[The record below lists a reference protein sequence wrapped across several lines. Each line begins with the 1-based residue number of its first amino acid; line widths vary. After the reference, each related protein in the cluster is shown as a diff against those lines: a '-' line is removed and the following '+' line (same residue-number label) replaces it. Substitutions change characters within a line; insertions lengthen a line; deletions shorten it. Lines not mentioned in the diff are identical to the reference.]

1 MKLLKRALAGA
12 SIMLACTVAIAV
24 AEDAAKTEDDYSVF
38 LSKYIS
44 EQMKAALLAPEVIAA
59 IQAQNAANATL
70 TEAGIDALDRQWRA
84 EAKTFGG
91 ALVNATMSNEA
102 SAFLRGFKA
111 ASGGVI
117 AEIFIMDNKG
127 LNVAQTDPTSDY
139 MQGDEDKWQKTY
151 AVGPWR
157 TFTDAPEE
165 GVVQVSLTAV
175 DADKPIGAMTV
186 GINIDKLPR
195 E

>member
-1 MKLLKRALAGA
+1 MIRVTRALAGA
-12 SIMLACTVAIAV
+12 AIALACMATGAA
-24 AEDAAKTEDDYSVF
+24 AEGEDYEAY

-44 EQMKAALLAPEVIAA
+44 ERMKAALLAPEVIAA
-59 IQAQNAANATL
+59 IQAQNAAHANL
-70 TEAGIDALDRQWRA
+70 TEASIDALDRQWRA

-91 ALVNATMSNEA
+91 PLVSGTMSNSA

-139 MQGDEDKWQKTY
+139 MQGDEDKWLKTY
-151 AVGPWR
+151 GVGAWR
-157 TFTDAPEE
+157 TFTDVPED
-165 GVVQVSLTAV
+165 GVIQVSVTAV
-175 DADKPIGAMTV
+175 DNDKPIGAMTV
-186 GINIDKLPR
+186 GIDISKLPR

>member
-1 MKLLKRALAGA
+1 MTELKRALAGA
-12 SIMLACTVAIAV
+12 AVVLACTATGAV
-24 AEDAAKTEDDYSVF
+24 ADEDDYEVY

-44 EQMKAALLAPEVIAA
+44 EQMKLALTAPEVVSA
-59 IQAQNAANATL
+59 IQAQNAANANL

-91 ALVNATMSNEA
+91 TLVNGTLSNAA

-139 MQGDEDKWQKTY
+139 MQGDEDKWLKTY
-151 AVGPWR
+151 GVGVWR
-157 TFTDAPEE
+157 TFTDVPEE
-165 GVVQVSLTAV
+165 GAVQVSMTISDNEKA
-175 DADKPIGAMTV
+175 IGAMTV
-186 GINIDKLPR
+186 GINIAKLPR
-195 E
+195 Q